1 MSHRLLSWDM
11 LCFVSYLCCRHS
23 APLEV
28 STIFCISFWPYQRH
42 FMGVVRLGTH
52 GWTCGNQTIQN
63 AYPSCCFPC
72 ECRPAPSGKRH
83 QKAHSPITW
92 VSSIKEALT
101 PGDLG
106 GHPHETHEMMR
117 STWRPGR
124 LSAEQRYLWLPCLR
138 FAFHH
143 DESKMNPPNLC
154 FSCANM
160 YCSFSGSSLLTCQPT
175 MFWFFLKAVI
185 HQNKNEYQ
193 VRGRR
198 RPVWFTFEK
207 STKCT
212 VPWSRYH
219 LPWEPL
225 VPVKMPIH
233 FIKWLQDSNGK
244 NIFVITL
251 ASQVNYET
259 NHEITKHPV
268 PATGNTSQPQ
278 WLWSVGNIH
287 IYIL

>member
-11 LCFVSYLCCRHS
+11 LCFISYLCCRHS

-52 GWTCGNQTIQN
+52 GWTCGNQTSKSRIQV
-63 AYPSCCFPC
+63 AVFLVSVDQHLQ
-72 ECRPAPSGKRH
+72 EKASGVIPTKPMKWCDQH
-83 QKAHSPITW
+83 
-92 VSSIKEALT
+92 
-101 PGDLG
+101 DF
-106 GHPHETHEMMR
+106 
-117 STWRPGR
+117 GR

-154 FSCANM
+154 FSGANM

-175 MFWFFLKAVI
+175 MLWFFLKAVI

-212 VPWSRYH
+212 VPWSRYQ
-219 LPWEPL
+219 LPLGTTCPSEDANPF
-225 VPVKMPIH
+225 H
-233 FIKWLQDSNGK
+233 QNA
-244 NIFVITL
+244 N
-251 ASQVNYET
+251 
-259 NHEITKHPV
+259 
-268 PATGNTSQPQ
+268 
-278 WLWSVGNIH
+278 
-287 IYIL
+287 